1 VAVRD
6 DKSAV
11 FEHMFLSRWD
21 PATNSLINALFTL
34 DDVANAIAECNRK
47 DGKAR
52 SVNNAA
58 NFAKDYMRKRA
69 AANQRWPERIRRAG
83 YTIRQVTGGGNCF
96 QFVPIPPGHLPFPLM
111 GDALNAQRF
120 KVQSLSIPLASK
132 SLGRDD
138 ETWLTQVAVKLHFV
152 EAYFALSG
160 TPRKIIEI
168 DHLQMGA
175 KLRLGEIDSVYRFIE
190 DREGSRVEGLI
201 LLEAKGR
208 KEDVGRDQLINCL
221 KGGKSLLR
229 DTSMTLLPMAL
240 KVIGNSE
247 VHVMEFEL
255 VAREE
260 VDSKTDLELRHEAV
274 IQVVPPVPGL

>member
-1 VAVRD
+1 VASRD

-21 PATNSLINALFTL
+21 PATNSLVDALFTL
-34 DDVANAIAECNRK
+34 GDVTKAIAECNQS
-47 DGKAR
+47 DGKTR
-52 SVNNAA
+52 SVKNAA
-58 NFAKDYMRKRA
+58 NFAKDYMRKRS
-69 AANQRWPERIRRAG
+69 AANQRWPDRIRRAG

-96 QFVPIPPGHLPFPLM
+96 QFIPIAPGELPFPLM
-111 GDALNAQRF
+111 GDAFNAQRLR
-120 KVQSLSIPLASK
+120 VQSLSMPLASK

-138 ETWLTQVAVKLHFV
+138 ETWLTQVAVKLHFI

-160 TPRKIIEI
+160 TPRKVVEI

-175 KLRLGEIDSVYRFIE
+175 KLRLGEIDSIYRFIE
-190 DREGSRVEGLI
+190 DREGARFEGLI

-208 KEDVGRDQLINCL
+208 KEDLGRDQLINCL
-221 KGGKSLLR
+221 KAGKSLLR
-229 DTSMTLLPMAL
+229 GTPTVLLPMAL

-255 VAREE
+255 VRKDE
-260 VDSKTDLELRHEAV
+260 VDTKTELELRYEAV
-274 IQVVPPVPGL
+274 IQVVPPVPGV